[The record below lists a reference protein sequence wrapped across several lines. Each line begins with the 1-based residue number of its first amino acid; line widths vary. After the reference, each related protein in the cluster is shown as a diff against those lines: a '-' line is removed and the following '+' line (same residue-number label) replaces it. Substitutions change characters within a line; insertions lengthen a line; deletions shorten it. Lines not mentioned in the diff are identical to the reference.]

1 VSAVPE
7 IPWIISVDDHVL
19 EPPDLW
25 QSRLPDRFK
34 EKGPRVLRQK
44 MAFGGHG
51 VGWVE
56 RDDGTWCDVWHY
68 DQLVSPL
75 MMLSAAVGFDNLSME
90 MTTFD
95 EVRPGAWK
103 QKERL
108 EDMDVDHIEAEVC
121 FPNTLPRFCGQ
132 TFMEQPDRELGL
144 ACVQAYNDWMI
155 DEWSAGAGRG
165 RLIPLTMVPLWDAEL
180 AAAEVRRCAEKG
192 SHAVTFTENPSPL
205 GLPSLWDKDRF
216 WDPFFRA
223 CDETDTII
231 CMHIGSS
238 SQMPT
243 TSPDAPMIVGCALDW
258 QNAVG
263 SLTDYL
269 LSGTMARFPNLKL
282 AYSEGQVG
290 WMPYTLERIDF
301 VWDEFR
307 DEQFGNRLDQ
317 PPSTYARG
325 RVFGCLFDDPIGLKN
340 RDAIGMEQLTYETDY
355 PHAQATWPHTVDV
368 FSRLVAK
375 AGLNEREIYQL
386 ARGNAIAA
394 FGLGRFGLTE

>member
-1 VSAVPE
+1 MPE